1 MGAMKQH
8 PRYNVVSMRVSDEE
22 KEMLIQIM
30 RTTRKSLSDIMREAL
45 HRLNPD
51 MDYYSKESDRI
62 IFSGKSSRVTGP
74 AT

>member
-22 KEMLIQIM
+22 KEMLVHLM

-45 HRLNPD
+45 HHLKPD
-51 MDYYSKESDRI
+51 VDYYSNEL
-62 IFSGKSSRVTGP
+62 G
-74 AT
+74 

>member
-22 KEMLIQIM
+22 KEMLVQLM

-45 HRLNPD
+45 YHLKPD
-51 MDYYSKESDRI
+51 VDYCSNEL
-62 IFSGKSSRVTGP
+62 G
-74 AT
+74 